1 MAIITIKPTE
11 KCHHQSRVKQKKN
24 QNGRLRKFK
33 MAASKKTSFSSSANS
48 QYFFMKFLWFG
59 PWVSRIDWC
68 EGHWNVSTY
77 MVVRL
82 SDKQP
87 KNTKNTF
94 FVCFWAFFCTRLY
107 LRPNGAQKTKL
118 KAVCVSNIYFLEM
131 AQRKGYIF
139 IRIKLQWCYNLFHA
153 LLGIIRQLNQECVL
167 FSWCE
172 RKQNKD
178 VQQL

>member
-1 MAIITIKPTE
+1 M
-11 KCHHQSRVKQKKN
+11 KQKKSKW
-24 QNGRLRKFK
+24 QTKKKEIFFK
-33 MAASKKTSFSSSANS
+33 ITNS
-48 QYFFMKFLWFG
+48 QRFFAKNSWIG
-59 PWVSRIDWC
+59 PWVSRINWY
-68 EGHWNVSTY
+68 EGHWYSSTY

-82 SDKQP
+82 SDISSKQP